1 MLNKIKMFVFSVFAV
16 LATNMSYAATDE
28 VLVDVDMEDVSAA
41 AVANYDIV
49 GSVFQQ
55 ITDLEQE
62 KVLMQLEKERAQ
74 LDLDLDRL
82 AAEKIKLHME
92 IDALSGRADVQQQEL
107 ETQMAKLE
115 AEAARLERE
124 KEKLETKDEKP
135 TMSSKSSSGSVASQ
149 AIEEE
154 KKDNPISKKY
164 KLVNVIGAGSQLQ
177 ATVADLATG
186 QNKRISAG
194 RVLDGYVVKSISL
207 DEGVVL
213 VKGSDTQTL
222 NVKNSSK

>member
-1 MLNKIKMFVFSVFAV
+1 MLNKIKKVVFCAFVCG
-16 LATNMSYAATDE
+16 LTATGVSYAAEDE
-28 VLVDVDMEDVSAA
+28 LLIDMDMETVSAD
-41 AVANYDIV
+41 AVANYDV
-49 GSVFQQ
+49 NGSVFKQ

-92 IDALSGRADVQQQEL
+92 IDALAGRAETQQQEL
-107 ETQMAKLE
+107 ETQIAKLE
-115 AEAARLERE
+115 AESARLERE
-124 KEKLETKDEKP
+124 KEALESEP
-135 TMSSKSSSGSVASQ
+135 V
-149 AIEEE
+149 E
-154 KKDNPISKKY
+154 KKATKESDKKETQDEESPITKKY

-177 ATVADLATG
+177 ATIADLKTG
-186 QNKRISAG
+186 QNKRVSVG

-213 VKGSDTQTL
+213 VRGSEVQTL
-222 NVKNSSK
+222 NVMNTK